1 MKTKIIKIQS
11 LKIYNL
17 GFKILICYILE
28 YYFKMATICFHQYSL
43 ELVQLRFPKSC
54 YSHET
59 IKAKGQKD
67 TKL

>member
-11 LKIYNL
+11 LKI

-28 YYFKMATICFHQYSL
+28 YYFKMATICFHKYSL